1 MLSPESELISQT
13 PKTTAMKSFLES
25 EIFIVAFVFLAYYI
39 GRQIQK
45 RTKVILLNPIL
56 IAIVIIIAFLSV
68 FSIDYKAF
76 HEGSKL
82 IEFFLKPAVVALGVP
97 LYQQLEK
104 IKKQAIP
111 ILVSQLV
118 GCVAGIVSVVLIAKA
133 MGASKEIIY
142 SLAPKSVTTPIA
154 IEVSKTIGGI
164 PSLTASVVIVVGI
177 FGAIFGYSI
186 MKLTRVKNPVAQGL
200 SIGTAAHAIG
210 TSRSMEIS
218 PKFGAMSSIGLIVNG
233 IFTAI
238 LTPYILQL
246 INFWFPL

>member
-1 MLSPESELISQT
+1 MKNFLQSEV
-13 PKTTAMKSFLES
+13 
-25 EIFIVAFVFLAYYI
+25 FIVAFVFLAYFA
-39 GRQIQK
+39 GKQIQK
-45 RTKVILLNPIL
+45 RTRLILLNPIL
-56 IAIVIIIAFLSV
+56 VAVIIIIAFLSA
-68 FSIDYKAF
+68 FKIDYKSF

-97 LYQQLEK
+97 LYLQIEK
-104 IKKQAIP
+104 IKKQAIS

-118 GCVAGIVSVVLIAKA
+118 GCVVGIVSVVVIAKL
-133 MGASKEIIY
+133 MGAPKEIIY

-164 PSLTASVVIVVGI
+164 PPLTASVVIVVGI
-177 FGAIFGYSI
+177 FGAIFGYTI
-186 MKLTRVKNPVAQGL
+186 MKWTHVKNPVAQGL
-200 SIGTAAHAIG
+200 SMGTAAHAVG

-238 LTPYILQL
+238 LTPYILEL
-246 INFWFPL
+246 INIWFPL

>member
-1 MLSPESELISQT
+1 
-13 PKTTAMKSFLES
+13 MKSFFQS
-25 EIFIVAFVFLAYYI
+25 EVFIVAFVFAAYFA
-39 GRQIQK
+39 GKQIQK
-45 RTKVILLNPIL
+45 RTNLILLNPIL
-56 IAIVIIIAFLSV
+56 IAVVIIIAFLSV
-68 FSIDYKAF
+68 FKIDYASF

-118 GCVAGIVSVVLIAKA
+118 GCITGIVAVVVIAKL
-133 MGASKEIIY
+133 MGAPKEIIY

-164 PSLTASVVIVVGI
+164 PPLTASVVIVVGI
-177 FGAIFGYSI
+177 FGAIFGYTI
-186 MKLTRVKNPVAQGL
+186 MKWTRVKNPVAQGL
-200 SIGTAAHAIG
+200 SMGTAAHAVG

-218 PKFGAMSSIGLIVNG
+218 PTFGAMSSIGLIVNG

-238 LTPYILQL
+238 LTPYILEL
-246 INFWFPL
+246 INIWFPL

>member
-1 MLSPESELISQT
+1 
-13 PKTTAMKSFLES
+13 MKSFFQS
-25 EIFIVAFVFLAYYI
+25 EVFIVAFVFAAYFA
-39 GRQIQK
+39 GKQIQK
-45 RTKVILLNPIL
+45 HTRLILLNPIL
-56 IAIVIIIAFLSV
+56 IAVIIIIAFLSA
-68 FSIDYKAF
+68 FQIDYQSF

-111 ILVSQLV
+111 ILVSQLA
-118 GCVAGIVSVVLIAKA
+118 GCITGIVSVVLIAKW
-133 MGASKEIIY
+133 MGAPKDIIY

-164 PSLTASVVIVVGI
+164 PPLTASVVIVVGI

-186 MKLTRVKNPVAQGL
+186 MKWTRVKNPVAQGL
-200 SIGTAAHAIG
+200 SMGTAAHAVG

-218 PKFGAMSSIGLIVNG
+218 PKFGAMSSIGLIDRKSVV
-233 IFTAI
+233 
-238 LTPYILQL
+238 
-246 INFWFPL
+246 

>member
-1 MLSPESELISQT
+1 MNSFFQSE
-13 PKTTAMKSFLES
+13 A
-25 EIFIVAFVFLAYYI
+25 FIVAFTFAAYFLAQY
-39 GRQIQK
+39 IQK
-45 RTKVILLNPIL
+45 RTRLLILNPIL
-56 IAIVIIIAFLSV
+56 VAVVIIILFLSA
-68 FSIDYKAF
+68 FKIDYKAF

-111 ILVSQLV
+111 ILASQLV
-118 GCVAGIVSVVLIAKA
+118 GCVIGIVSVVLIAKV

-154 IEVSKTIGGI
+154 IEVSKTIQGI
-164 PSLTASVVIVVGI
+164 PPLTASVVIVVGI
-177 FGAIFGYSI
+177 FGGIFGYTI
-186 MKLTRVKNPVAQGL
+186 MKWTRVKNPIAQGL
-200 SIGTAAHAIG
+200 SMGTAAHAVG

-218 PKFGAMSSIGLIVNG
+218 PSFGAMSSIGLIVNG

-246 INFWFPL
+246 INYWFPL